1 MSSFDGTV
9 EGMRLAG
16 TMWADH
22 SVMHCVYVD
31 DYGVALEDNNGSVEM
46 FGTVNAAMFALS
58 RKHEYVDYRPYF

>member
-1 MSSFDGTV
+1 
-9 EGMRLAG
+9 
-16 TMWADH
+16 MWADH